1 MDENNT
7 YVSSSSIAQLCPSS
21 TGQNVGH
28 VLNLGHGTLQGDNLA
43 RVIGACLIESH
54 TFVTFF
60 GLGVPVSSISCFKYA
75 FGEFRHSVV
84 R

>member
-1 MDENNT
+1 MGQLEFDCPA
-7 YVSSSSIAQLCPSS
+7 VPASPSSLS
-21 TGQNVGH
+21 TGQNVRH
-28 VLNLGHGTLQGDNLA
+28 VLNLGHGTSQRDNLA
-43 RVIGACLIESH
+43 RIIGACQIESP
-54 TFVTFF
+54 TFVTFL